1 MRQIKEHDMVLFDNN
16 TKFGTVVFIYEDNNN
31 FEIEYV
37 KKDYS
42 VISFDDQ
49 GKISDIEGE
58 KFIQTVSIDR
68 ISTIIRV

>member
-37 KKDYS
+37 KKDCS

-68 ISTIIRV
+68 ISTLFI

>member
-68 ISTIIRV
+68 ISTLFI